1 MAKRGQAK
9 SSAKRTGAKA
19 KQARKAAK
27 TSAKTTAKTNTK
39 TKTNKEAAR
48 KAKAAGGPPRKTA
61 SGAPT
66 AKPGVAAPSP
76 RTRAPSASPSRQ
88 SVAPKPTAWATPGAL
103 TFASGLEPI
112 VRTSDTLSDRVSE
125 LSREVTFTVATT
137 TVTGKPIQAQK
148 GLLTPDNLDEFRPA
162 PDQRDAAIETL
173 IAEDCKLI
181 RKGRFTVTMSGSAD
195 VVEKLIGSKLVI
207 QARARR
213 SQVRAA
219 SMFATDFEPPFVHDL
234 FVTPA
239 TSLSVPTKVSK
250 NIDHLVFTPPPL
262 FFAPPSAN
270 APTVSYHH
278 VDEASIRRLLNV
290 PAGYDGTGVKVGLI
304 DTGFYPH
311 PYYSQRGLNI
321 RAMPTASA
329 PDPQVDNYGHGSAV
343 AYNIFATAPKA
354 EVLGFQQ
361 TDPPQ
366 DALEDAAEAGVDV
379 ISCSWGWDR
388 EQLFPALQASL
399 LSIINEGKIVLFAAG
414 NGQYAWPGSE
424 PTVISI
430 GGVYWNET
438 GGFEASNYASGY
450 MSGMFQG
457 RRIPDVCGLCGQLPK
472 AIYIMMPTQPSNMM
486 DNENAGNAFPD
497 SDGTAADDGWVG
509 ASGTSSATPQIAGV
523 VALMV
528 QKARAAG
535 KVLTPAAAKTAL
547 EQSCVAVTTGRNAM
561 GFPAS
566 DQPNT
571 AVGFGL
577 VNAAAALKAV

>member
-1 MAKRGQAK
+1 MAKRGRAK
-9 SSAKRTGAKA
+9 STSKRKSAKATKVAKTKIGRRA
-19 KQARKAAK
+19 AKKTVKKARAATKQAAA
-27 TSAKTTAKTNTK
+27 
-39 TKTNKEAAR
+39 AA
-48 KAKAAGGPPRKTA
+48 P
-61 SGAPT
+61 
-66 AKPGVAAPSP
+66 KPGATAPAP
-76 RTRAPSASPSRQ
+76 RTRAPSATPSSAPLSIVPKTTPR
-88 SVAPKPTAWATPGAL
+88 PKPAARTMPDAL

-112 VRTSDTLSDRVSE
+112 VKTSEALSDRVTE
-125 LSREVTFTVATT
+125 LSREVTFTVATK
-137 TVTGKPIQAQK
+137 TVTGKPIQDQK
-148 GLLTPDNLDEFRPA
+148 GLLTPDNLDEVKPA
-162 PDQRDAAIETL
+162 PEERDAAIEKL
-173 IAEDCKLI
+173 ISEGCKLI
-181 RKGRFTVTMSGSAD
+181 RKGRFTVTMSGTAE
-195 VVEKLIGSKLVI
+195 VVEKLIGGKLVI

-219 SMFATDFEPPFVHDL
+219 QMFATDFEPPLAHDL

-239 TSLSVPTKVSK
+239 TSLSVPIKASE

-262 FFAPPSAN
+262 FFALPSAN
-270 APTVSYHH
+270 APAVSCHH

-290 PAGYDGTGVKVGLI
+290 PTGYDGAGIKVGLI

-321 RAMPTASA
+321 RPVPTASA
-329 PDPQVDNYGHGSAV
+329 PNPQVDDYGHGSAV
-343 AYNIFATAPKA
+343 AYNIFATAPKV

-379 ISCSWGWDR
+379 VSCSWGWDR

-430 GGVYWNET
+430 GGVYWNEA
-438 GGFEASNYASGY
+438 GSFEASNYASGY

-457 RRIPDVCGLCGQLPK
+457 RRIPDVCGLCGELPK
-472 AIYIMMPTQPSNMM
+472 AIYIMMPTQPANTM
-486 DNENAGNAFPD
+486 DHENAGNNFPD
-497 SDGTAADDGWVG
+497 SDGTTADDGWVG

-547 EQSCVAVTTGRNAM
+547 ERSCLAITVGRNAM

-566 DQPNT
+566 GQPNT

-577 VNAAAALKAV
+577 VDATAALNAV

>member
-1 MAKRGQAK
+1 MAKQGRTK
-9 SSAKRTGAKA
+9 STAKRTGANATK
-19 KQARKAAK
+19 ARKTSKTK
-27 TSAKTTAKTNTK
+27 TSKTKTGGKAAKTTAK
-39 TKTNKEAAR
+39 
-48 KAKAAGGPPRKTA
+48 KAKAATKKTA
-61 SGAPT
+61 AAAP
-66 AKPGVAAPSP
+66 ASKPQAAAPSP
-76 RTRAPSASPSRQ
+76 RTTAAPATSAARQLSPMPSAL
-88 SVAPKPTAWATPGAL
+88 A
-103 TFASGLEPI
+103 FASGLEPI
-112 VRTSDTLSDRVSE
+112 VKTSAALSDRVAE
-125 LSREVTFTVATT
+125 LSREVTFTVATK

-148 GLLTPDNLDEFRPA
+148 GLLTPDNLDQFKPA
-162 PDQRDAAIETL
+162 PDERDAAVEKL
-173 IAEDCKLI
+173 ISEGCKLI
-181 RKGRFTVTMSGSAD
+181 RKGRFTVTMSGTAEI
-195 VVEKLIGSKLVI
+195 VEKLIGAKLVI

-219 SMFATDFEPPFVHDL
+219 SMFATDFAPPFAHDL

-239 TSLSVPTKVSK
+239 TSLSMPTKISE

-262 FFAPPSAN
+262 FFAPSAD
-270 APTVSYHH
+270 APAVNYHH
-278 VDEASIRRLLNV
+278 VDEAGIRRLLNV
-290 PAGYDGTGVKVGLI
+290 PAGYDGSGVKIGLV

-321 RAMPTASA
+321 RAVPTTSA
-329 PDPQVDNYGHGSAV
+329 PNPQVDDYGHGSAV

-366 DALEDAAEAGVDV
+366 DALEDAADAGVDV

-399 LSIINEGKIVLFAAG
+399 LSIIKEGRIVLFAAG

-438 GGFEASNYASGY
+438 GGLEASNYASGY

-472 AIYIMMPTQPSNMM
+472 AIYIMMPTQPADTM
-486 DNENAGNAFPD
+486 DSENAGANFPD
-497 SDGTAADDGWVG
+497 SDGTTANDGWVG

-535 KVLTPAAAKTAL
+535 KVLTPAAAKAAL
-547 EQSCVAVTTGRNAM
+547 EQSCVAITAGRNAM
-561 GFPAS
+561 GFPAAG
-566 DQPNT
+566 QPNT

-577 VNAAAALKAV
+577 VNATAALDAV